1 MKGTINMALFKF
13 YSGSTYETNICGLA
27 LKDEIKLCKRLAKV
41 TDRYRRNDCT
51 YGELD
56 QARADL
62 INHLI
67 FMRDLEN
74 DLIRAENRG
83 GN

>member
-1 MKGTINMALFKF
+1 MMALFKF
-13 YSGSTYETNICGLA
+13 YSGSTYETNLYEIALRDEAKICR
-27 LKDEIKLCKRLAKV
+27 RLAKV
-41 TDRYRRNDCT
+41 IDRYRRNDCT

-56 QARADL
+56 QTRADL

-67 FMRDLEN
+67 FMRDLEG
-74 DLIRAENRG
+74 DLERAENRG

>member
-1 MKGTINMALFKF
+1 MALFKF
-13 YSGSTYETNICGLA
+13 YSGSTSETNIYGLA
-27 LKDEIKLCKRLAKV
+27 LKDEIKLCKKLAKV
-41 TDRYRRNDCT
+41 TDQYRRNDCT

-67 FMRDLEN
+67 FMRDLEG
-74 DLIRAENRG
+74 DLISAENRR
-83 GN
+83 

>member
-1 MKGTINMALFKF
+1 MMALFKF
-13 YSGSTYETNICGLA
+13 YSGSTSETNIYGLA

-41 TDRYRRNDCT
+41 TDQYRHNNCT

-67 FMRDLEN
+67 FMRDLEG
-74 DLIRAENRG
+74 DLINAENRR
-83 GN
+83 

>member
-1 MKGTINMALFKF
+1 MALFKF
-13 YSGSTYETNICGLA
+13 YSGNTSETSIYEIA
-27 LKDEIKLCKRLAKV
+27 LRDEIKMCKKLAKV

-67 FMRDLEN
+67 FMRDLEG

>member
-1 MKGTINMALFKF
+1 MALFKF
-13 YSGSTYETNICGLA
+13 YSGSTSETNIYGLA
-27 LKDEIKLCKRLAKV
+27 LKDEIKLCKKLAKV
-41 TDRYRRNDCT
+41 TDQYRHNNCT

-67 FMRDLEN
+67 FMRDLEC
-74 DLIRAENRG
+74 DLISAENRR
-83 GN
+83 

>member
-1 MKGTINMALFKF
+1 MALFKF
-13 YSGSTYETNICGLA
+13 YSGDTSETNIYEIA
-27 LKDEIKLCKRLAKV
+27 LRDETKLCKRLAKV
-41 TDRYRRNDCT
+41 TDHYRRNGCT

-67 FMRDLEN
+67 FMRDLEG
-74 DLIRAENRG
+74 DLISAENRR
-83 GN
+83 

>member
-1 MKGTINMALFKF
+1 MTLFKF
-13 YSGSTYETNICGLA
+13 YSGNTSETNIYGLA

-67 FMRDLEN
+67 FMRDLEG
-74 DLIRAENRG
+74 DLMRAENRR
-83 GN
+83 

>member
-1 MKGTINMALFKF
+1 MMALFKF
-13 YSGSTYETNICGLA
+13 YSGSTSETNIYGLA
-27 LKDEIKLCKRLAKV
+27 LKDEIKLCKQLAKV
-41 TDRYRRNDCT
+41 TDRYRHNDCT

-67 FMRDLEN
+67 FMRDLEG
-74 DLIRAENRG
+74 DLIRAENRR
-83 GN
+83 